1 MLYGF
6 FYINMD
12 VPTPWGIYFQDSAT
26 PPSKW
31 SGKSLLY
38 VVGIKL
44 SNSGKPLELQVPSHS
59 RKTVGGWTNHSCMV
73 TSLKASE
80 KNVGNRGSKSVIGE
94 SITVKE
100 QRVNGSWCG
109 CASYPYLR
117 CTLMG
122 FERNYQ
128 VKILTTQLVNKR
140 SYSTSFINDAR
151 DSNNQ
156 GLIIDPGH
164 PRRGCHGS
172 SPLLRRGADP
182 NFLTGF
188 TDAEGSFV
196 LSITKSNTVRSG
208 WIIKPRFRLRLHLQ
222 KKDLFILEAIQ
233 KFLGVG
239 KVYVQGTNSAV
250 EYRVFSI
257 KELGVVLDHFDKFP
271 LISNKYGDYSLFKQA
286 YLLLVNQEHLTPEG
300 LRKVISIKASINKGL
315 SEPLKEAFPDVTPA
329 ARPVRENISIYDPQ
343 WLAGFTSGEGS
354 FMVKVRKPN
363 GNRRAVIELVFQIN
377 QHIQDKQLMA
387 YIAQYLGC
395 GKIYKHSMNAVMY
408 SVSKTSDLTE
418 IIIPFF
424 FKYPILGIKALD
436 FKDFYSVFVLIKSK
450 AHYTKEGLDQIFHI
464 KANMNTGRV
473 DY

>member
-1 MLYGF
+1 
-6 FYINMD
+6 MD

-26 PPSKW
+26 PPYKW
-31 SGKSLLY
+31 SGKSLLL
-38 VVGIKL
+38 GIKL
-44 SNSGKPLELQVPSHS
+44 PNSGKPLELQVPSHPFS
-59 RKTVGGWTNHSCMV
+59 WIGGWTNHSCMV

-128 VKILTTQLVNKR
+128 NKILTTQLVNKR

-156 GLIIDPGH
+156 GLRI
-164 PRRGCHGS
+164 
-172 SPLLRRGADP
+172 DP

-208 WIIKPRFRLRLHLQ
+208 WIIKPRFQIHLH

-271 LISNKYGDYSLFKQA
+271 LVSNKYGDYSLFKQA

-315 SEPLKEAFPDVTPA
+315 SEPLKEAFPDVIPA

-354 FMVKVRKPN
+354 FTVKVRKPN

-377 QHIQDKQLMA
+377 QHIIDKQLMA

-408 SVSKTSDLTE
+408 RVSKTSDLTE
-418 IIIPFF
+418 IILPFF

-436 FKDFYSVFVLIKSK
+436 FKDFCSVSVLIKSK